1 MCMSIVASAF
11 QYGCAPT
18 LMPATTT
25 LISPPAWVNVDDPA
39 QRPSRPQSMFSVPLS
54 IEILAPDDSAN
65 HSTGSPRSSARSRA
79 ATTSAHSGSA
89 TVPSALV
96 GSPNSATRVMPS
108 G

>member
-11 QYGCAPT
+11 QYGWAPT
-18 LMPATTT
+18 LIPVTTT
-25 LISPPAWVNVDDPA
+25 LISPPAWVNEMIRRSA
-39 QRPSRPQSMFSVPLS
+39 LATASMFSVPLS
-54 IEILAPDDSAN
+54 IEILAPEESAN
-65 HSTGSPRSSARSRA
+65 HSSGRPRSSARSSA
-79 ATTSAHSGSA
+79 ATTTAHSGTA